1 MCEKKRKT
9 MDKQLNLFGE
19 NNSAEQQDNRITNQ
33 RSRFK
38 KGTTVGF
45 YKKILDQAEQ
55 LDFETVSGSEG
66 LDDEIT
72 LLRVKIKAYM
82 EKHPEDLCLLMEAT
96 DRLAKLVK
104 TRYSISNKEKEGLKE
119 AIGNVLQKYALPLGV
134 ALINKKL

>member
-1 MCEKKRKT
+1 MCEKNRRT
-9 MDKQLNLFGE
+9 ADEQLTLFGE
-19 NNSAEQQDNRITNQ
+19 KNSAEQPYGRITNQ

-38 KGTTVGF
+38 KGTTLGF

-55 LDFETVSGSEG
+55 LDFETVAGSEG

-72 LLRVKIKAYM
+72 LLRVKIKAHM
-82 EKHPEDLCLLMEAT
+82 EKHPEDLYLLMEAT
-96 DRLAKLVK
+96 DKLAKLVK